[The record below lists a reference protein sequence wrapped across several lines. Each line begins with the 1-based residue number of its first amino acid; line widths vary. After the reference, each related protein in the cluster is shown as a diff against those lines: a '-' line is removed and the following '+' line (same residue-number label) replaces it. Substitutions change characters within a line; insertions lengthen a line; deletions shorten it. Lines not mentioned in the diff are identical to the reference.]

1 MEIKMISVKIPV
13 LKRYKQDVTKLTK
26 SRLPEVS
33 KIRPSRRISNMRYV
47 SISQSSLNFQTPDIP
62 VSQTA
67 QCDAP

>member
-1 MEIKMISVKIPV
+1 MEIKTISVKI
-13 LKRYKQDVTKLTK
+13 LKRYKRDVTKLTI

-33 KIRPSRRISNMRYV
+33 KIRPSLRISNMRYV